1 MLGLQ
6 FSISIFMLAMVLIVY
21 FQNKKVESASEI
33 YPRSQII
40 TLQRLNVESI
50 REHFDTLKNELVN
63 IDGVKSVAYSSL
75 VPYQQSN
82 SSGDAGRVKGDRN
95 SSFQLGRLAVDEH
108 FFETYDIPLVEGR
121 NFSREVA
128 GDTVREDVLSANVI
142 VNELALK
149 KLKFSSASDAIGGVY
164 YDFPDEREPRAYT
177 IIGVAPDQNFQGFH
191 NEIKPTVYFM
201 DIEAYSYASIRVRG
215 AAMAATLSKIES
227 VWKDINPDYPV
238 KTEYLDETF
247 GRFYTVFGAVSKTL
261 GGFAFVAL
269 ALSLIGLFGL
279 AAFMA
284 ESKTKEIGIRKVMGA
299 NVSQIIRLLVWQF
312 SRPVMWALLF
322 ALPLASAASYKYLD
336 FFADRLMM
344 PSGIIAVAGI
354 LSVAFA
360 WAVVAV
366 HAIKIARANPIGALR
381 YE

>member
-1 MLGLQ
+1 
-6 FSISIFMLAMVLIVY
+6 
-21 FQNKKVESASEI
+21 
-33 YPRSQII
+33 
-40 TLQRLNVESI
+40 
-50 REHFDTLKNELVN
+50 
-63 IDGVKSVAYSSL
+63 VAYSSL

-215 AAMAATLSKIES
+215 VVMAATLSKIES
-227 VWKDINPDYPV
+227 VWKDVNPDYPV

-322 ALPLASAASYKYLD
+322 ALPLAWAASYKYLD